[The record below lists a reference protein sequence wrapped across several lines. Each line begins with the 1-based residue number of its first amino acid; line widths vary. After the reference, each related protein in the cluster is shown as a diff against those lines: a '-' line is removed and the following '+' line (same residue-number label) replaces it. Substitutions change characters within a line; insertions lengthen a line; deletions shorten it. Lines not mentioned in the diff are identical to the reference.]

1 MAKVGYGAQDGEKL
15 ARGGEDGAGQWPKHC
30 HRLEDEHLVE
40 QSNKSLKYYFMLLV
54 VSFLCCCFVGVGVG
68 GGGYATLSM
77 FKLLLKLFLKN
88 VSIFSALSG
97 SVNLLHNSTER
108 NLDILNQKFHC
119 FLCFIYR

>member
-40 QSNKSLKYYFMLLV
+40 QSNKSLKYCFMLLV
-54 VSFLCCCFVGVGVG
+54 VSFLCCCCCCCCCWGG

-77 FKLLLKLFLKN
+77 FKLLLKL
-88 VSIFSALSG
+88 LS
-97 SVNLLHNSTER
+97 E
-108 NLDILNQKFHC
+108 KC
-119 FLCFIYR
+119 